1 MFWVIDRIIDN
12 QVYLISDEDETRVC
26 RRTELPEGINEGLV
40 LRDDG
45 GPLIPDEDETAR
57 RREAVKSRLSRLFNR
72 SKHKEDTP

>member
-26 RRTELPEGINEGLV
+26 RRDELPEGINEGLV
-40 LRDDG
+40 LRDNG
-45 GPLIPDEDETAR
+45 GLLIPDEEETAR
-57 RREAVKSRLSRLFNR
+57 RREAAKSRLSRLFTR